1 MKTVVVRYQVKPE
14 AASQNEELIRQ
25 VFVQLER
32 ERPAGLRYQV
42 FRLQD
47 GLGFLHVA
55 SSRGD
60 GPQPDPLT
68 TLDAFRNF
76 VANIKERCTEPPQTT
91 LVQLIGTYDG
101 LG

>member
-32 ERPAGLRYQV
+32 ERPAGLHYQV
-42 FRLQD
+42 FRLED

-60 GPQPDPLT
+60 GPQANPLT
-68 TLDAFRNF
+68 TRDAFRNF